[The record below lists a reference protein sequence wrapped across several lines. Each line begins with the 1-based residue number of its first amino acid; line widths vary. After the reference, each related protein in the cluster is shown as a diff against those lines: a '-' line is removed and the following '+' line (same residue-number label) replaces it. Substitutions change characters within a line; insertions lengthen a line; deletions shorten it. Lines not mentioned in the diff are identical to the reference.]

1 MSVLEEIKKVRKLKG
16 ISWKKLAYDLP
27 ISGNALRIA
36 FTRGRVN
43 DVYLDIICNSL
54 GINRKKQADSISIE
68 DQSIQTA
75 KKSLT
80 EEEALFIINSIFTHE
95 EQLMEYNAFKT
106 YIEDKEEKA
115 KNAILKELL
124 KKRLNETE
132 D

>member
-1 MSVLEEIKKVRKLKG
+1 MSVLEEIKKDRKLKG

-95 EQLMEYNAFKT
+95 EQLMQYNAFKT

>member
-54 GINRKKQADSISIE
+54 GINRKKQAHSISIE

-80 EEEALFIINSIFTHE
+80 EEEALFIINSIVTHE
-95 EQLMEYNAFKT
+95 EQLMQYNAFKT

>member
-43 DVYLDIICNSL
+43 DAYLDIICNSL
-54 GINRKKQADSISIE
+54 GINRKKQADNISIE

>member
-75 KKSLT
+75 RKSLT

-115 KNAILKELL
+115 KNAF
-124 KKRLNETE
+124 KRVTQKTSK
-132 D
+132 

>member
-54 GINRKKQADSISIE
+54 GINRKKQADNISIE

>member
-95 EQLMEYNAFKT
+95 EQLMQYNAFKT

>member
-54 GINRKKQADSISIE
+54 GINRKKQADSITIE

-95 EQLMEYNAFKT
+95 EQLMQYNAFKT